1 MNLKSLIK
9 TFILA
14 LSGFLL
20 SSALIAQV
28 TVSGRAVDTLNVPLP
43 FLNLAILNAIDSS
56 YVNGST
62 TNNNG
67 EFAINNVMPGAY
79 FLRITAIGYAYP
91 KSLTFT
97 VKDISLNLPDVV
109 LIQANT
115 ELNEV
120 SVSTLKEMV
129 QYKDGMI
136 VMNVEDSPLTTGNTV
151 LDLLRRLPGVYI
163 DNQNNIILNGKGG
176 VRIMLDGTIQRLS
189 GQQLFGV
196 LSSMSAEQV
205 SKIEVM
211 SNPPVKYD
219 ADGNAGMINI
229 VTKKVKI
236 IGVSGNIALGG
247 SMGHAERGFTDGT
260 LNYKGKNFVLFGNLG
275 FAKRVFYNSYVF
287 DRTYRQNGGITYL
300 GEDGEQI
307 NFQEIMWWKLGG
319 DFNLSDQTVIG
330 FRLNGGPSSAPFSDE
345 GVNRVEGFND
355 LGFDYYNY
363 SSYTKETWSN
373 PGINLNAEHKFDTLG
388 TALSFSGDY
397 STYSGKRQA
406 LSKNNFLNNNN
417 LEVLPRNY
425 FQGTHN
431 TSIDILTLKL
441 DFNKKIRSFISIET
455 GIKGTY
461 VNSRNNYT
469 LERENHQT
477 EIMEIDSLFSNQFRY
492 HEEIMAG
499 YLNFKK
505 EFKKVSVQLGARGE
519 ATIVDAKNITSGFI
533 IDRSYFNLF
542 PASTITYTPSDTN
555 SFQFSVSR
563 RIDRPGYREL
573 NPFKS
578 YQDNYSSSVGNP
590 QLIPQTNY
598 TAEFTYSWRGML
610 HNTITYSRF
619 SNRIMPYDYQDD
631 STKETIST
639 LGNIKASNYF
649 AYNIFFQKSIK
660 TWLNVQ
666 LSGSLF
672 YVEFKGTLNA
682 STVSRSS
689 PGYNANINN
698 EFLLPK
704 DFKLQLSG
712 FYSGPSVNG
721 IQRIKSNWGIDI
733 AMRKTMLKEQLTI
746 NVSFLDIFHTN
757 VFNMSSRFQNQDYIF
772 ISTPDTQRVGI
783 TISYKLGKVKVHKR
797 EVESNEQEKSRLG
810 K

>member
-1 MNLKSLIK
+1 MNLKLLIK
-9 TFILA
+9 TFIPA
-14 LSGFLL
+14 LGLFL

-28 TVSGRAVDTLNVPLP
+28 TVSGRALDTFNVPLP
-43 FLNLAILNAIDSS
+43 FVNLAILKAIDSS

-67 EFAINNVMPGAY
+67 EFVINNVMPGAY

-91 KSLTFT
+91 KALVFT
-97 VKDISLNLPDVV
+97 VKDTSLNLPDMV
-109 LIQANT
+109 LIQAST

-120 SVSTLKEMV
+120 SVSALKEMV

-151 LDLLRRLPGVYI
+151 LDLLKRLPGVYI
-163 DNQNNIILNGKGG
+163 DNQNSIILNGKGG

-196 LSSMSAEQV
+196 LSSMNAEQV

-236 IGVSGNIALGG
+236 VGVSGNIVLGG
-247 SMGHAERGFTDGT
+247 SMGHAARGFADGT

-275 FAKRVFYNSYVF
+275 FAKRTFYNSYVF
-287 DRTYRQNGGITYL
+287 DRTYEQDGGVTYL

-307 NFQEIMWWKLGG
+307 NYQEIMWWKLGG
-319 DFNLSDQTVIG
+319 DFNISDQTVIG

-363 SSYTKETWSN
+363 SSYTKEAWSN

-397 STYSGKRQA
+397 SAYSGTRQA
-406 LSKNNFLNNNN
+406 LSKNNFLDNNNQ
-417 LEVLPRNY
+417 EVLPRNY
-425 FQGTHN
+425 FQSTHI

-441 DFNKKIRSFISIET
+441 DFNKKIQPFINMET

-461 VNSRNNYT
+461 VNSRNGYT

-492 HEEIMAG
+492 NEKILAG

-505 EFKKVSVQLGARGE
+505 EFKKVSVQVGARGE
-519 ATIVDAKNITSGFI
+519 STIVDAKNITSGFI
-533 IDRSYFNLF
+533 IDRNYFNLF
-542 PASTITYTPSDTN
+542 PAGTVTYTPSVTN

-563 RIDRPGYREL
+563 RIDRPGYREQ

-578 YQDNYSSSVGNP
+578 YQDNYSSSIGNP

-598 TAEFTYSWRGML
+598 TAEFTYSWRGIL
-610 HNTITYSRF
+610 HNTISYSRF

-639 LGNIKASNYF
+639 LGNIKASNYY
-649 AYNIFFQKSIK
+649 AYNMFFQKSMK
-660 TWLNVQ
+660 TWLNLQ
-666 LSGSLF
+666 LSGSFF
-672 YVEFKGTLNA
+672 YVEFKGILNG
-682 STVSRSS
+682 STVNRSS

-704 DFKLQLSG
+704 NFKLQLSG

-721 IQRIKSNWGIDI
+721 IQRINSNWGIDI
-733 AMRKTMLKEQLTI
+733 ACRKTMFKEQLTI
-746 NVSFLDIFHTN
+746 NVSFFDIFHTN

-772 ISTPDTQRVGI
+772 ISTPDTQRVGV